1 MSDHDYYSNIYSKP
15 LIWIVVQLF
24 TITPLIRIA
33 IDLLPKIP
41 SNLVYIKP
49 LMALF
54 GLGYLATGSYGR
66 IAIKNV
72 EIFFSKDPF
81 LSLLI
86 KNKKQQQ
93 L

>member
-1 MSDHDYYSNIYSKP
+1 
-15 LIWIVVQLF
+15 
-24 TITPLIRIA
+24 
-33 IDLLPKIP
+33 
-41 SNLVYIKP
+41 
-49 LMALF
+49 MALF